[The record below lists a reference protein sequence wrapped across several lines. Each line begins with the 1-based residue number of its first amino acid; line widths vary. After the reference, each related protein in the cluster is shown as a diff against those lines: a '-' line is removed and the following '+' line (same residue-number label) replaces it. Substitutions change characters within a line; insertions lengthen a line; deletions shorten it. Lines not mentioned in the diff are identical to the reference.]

1 MILTNSQRKELNDL
15 VSNNLV
21 KGRKHPTLPLTVYK
35 YSKELQ
41 YKIKFDLNDN
51 YSEKPDDFKWTTLL
65 SMCRGLVIEDE
76 TNKIIAKGFS
86 KFFNASEHGFEH
98 IQNRMKRLKYNI
110 YEKLDGS
117 LIVLFNYNGEWVT
130 STNGSF
136 DSEQSLLSK
145 KLLTDEMLNTLDKDY
160 IYLLEYISPL
170 NKIVINYESE
180 ELILLAIL
188 NRKNNF
194 SEISLDSKL
203 NKSCFKKVEKV
214 KIKENLL
221 SNLQSITFL
230 NIPNKEGFVIVFED
244 GFRVKLK
251 FEEYVRLHKIK
262 TELSD
267 KSILLFLSEGSSV
280 IEKLKDIPDEL
291 HTWIYKTEL
300 KFKKWY
306 SRYYNYSKLVY
317 EKFSSI
323 EDQKE
328 FSKKVS
334 SKLHSNLIFNIRNN
348 KSERNDNLIWKL
360 VEDKRKKISRN
371 KPEFFKDV

>member
-51 YSEKPDDFKWTTLL
+51 YREKPDDFKWTTLL

-117 LIVLFNYNGEWVT
+117 LIVLFNYNGEWVN

-136 DSEQSLLSK
+136 DSEQSILSK

-170 NKIVINYESE
+170 NKIVINYEAE

-194 SEISLDSKL
+194 SEISLDSEL

-230 NIPNKEGFVIVFED
+230 NVPNKEGFVIVFED

-291 HTWIYKTEL
+291 HTWIYETEL

-317 EKFSSI
+317 EKFSNI

-334 SKLHSNLIFNIRNN
+334 CKLHSNLIFNIRNN
-348 KSERNDNLIWKL
+348 KSERNNNLIWKL

>member
-21 KGRKHPTLPLTVYK
+21 KGRKHSTLPLTVYK

-136 DSEQSLLSK
+136 DSDQSLLSK
-145 KLLTDEMLNTLDKDY
+145 KLLTDEMLNTLDKEF

-317 EKFSSI
+317 EKFSSV

-348 KSERNDNLIWKL
+348 KSERNDTLIWKL